1 MPSVLSQNEQTY
13 FIQPALDLNYFKVW
27 LKQTNKKFLKQHKKA
42 KQSNQKMDK
51 KYGETFHQG
60 GNRGGK

>member
-42 KQSNQKMDK
+42 IK
-51 KYGETFHQG
+51 KDEC
-60 GNRGGK
+60 NS